1 MALPTL
7 IELFGATATLSPTG
21 DLTISADKFTSSGVN
36 NPQTADALT
45 LFGAI
50 VKSAY
55 QDYFL
60 ANTDQSVMA
69 NIEYSTQ
76 APGFRNNLQKTQ
88 YNYNCQ
94 FFGAFT
100 QPSFDPDDI

>member
-7 IELFGATATLSPTG
+7 QELFGASATLSPTG
-21 DLTISADKFTSSGVN
+21 DLTISADKFTGSGIN
-36 NPQTADALT
+36 TPATADALT

-55 QDYFL
+55 ADYFST
-60 ANTDQSVMA
+60 NTDQSVMA

-88 YNYNCQ
+88 YNFNCQ
-94 FFGAFT
+94 FFGAFS
-100 QPSFDPDDI
+100 QPTFDPDDI